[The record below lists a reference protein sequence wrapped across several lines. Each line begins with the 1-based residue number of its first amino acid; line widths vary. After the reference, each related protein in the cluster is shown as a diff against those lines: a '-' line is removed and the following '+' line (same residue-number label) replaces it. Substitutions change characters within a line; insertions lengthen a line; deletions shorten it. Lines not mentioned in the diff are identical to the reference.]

1 MIARVGAVAAACVAV
16 ALAGCGSGG
25 GSGDGGWGQ
34 RADAICDRTEKALR
48 AMEPPEDIGDLDRV
62 MVRASEEI
70 RAAIGEIRKLEIS
83 ESERRRVQ
91 PVLDDLELVEQHLDR
106 IADATGT
113 GDRRPIFKAGR
124 RLRLDAVDFGAHAE
138 QAGLT
143 RCGREEVGIAAA
155 DAVLAPPF
163 AESVAEDHARFIAAE
178 RAIARRH
185 SPSGAARERATYWVA
200 LWELVK
206 RTADNYVEP
215 PEGHLPA
222 VTDYWDAYH
231 EMRDRADYFS
241 SVVKGEI
248 PVTGEKF
255 TEAQARR
262 GVRAFEAAGF
272 TLLEKLGPA
281 GEAQLRILQGGGPA
295 EGAGPKGQES

>member
-1 MIARVGAVAAACVAV
+1 MRARVGAFAAACVAV
-16 ALAGCGSGG
+16 ALAGCGSGDGSDG
-25 GSGDGGWGQ
+25 GSWGQ

-48 AMEPPEDIGDLDRV
+48 ALEPPEDIGDLDRV

-70 RAAIGEIRKLEIS
+70 HAAIGEIRKLEVSDS
-83 ESERRRVQ
+83 EKRRVQ
-91 PVLDDLELVEQHLDR
+91 PVLDDLEIVEQNLDR

-113 GDRRPIFKAGR
+113 GDRRPIFRAGR

-138 QAGLT
+138 EAGLT
-143 RCGREEVGIAAA
+143 RCGREEIGIAAA

-178 RAIARRH
+178 RAIARRY
-185 SPSGAARERATYWVA
+185 SPSGAARERAGYWLA

-206 RTADNYVEP
+206 RTSNTYVEP
-215 PEGHLPA
+215 PEGDLPA
-222 VTDYWDAYH
+222 VTDYWNAYRD
-231 EMRDRADYFS
+231 MKDRADYFS
-241 SVVKGEI
+241 SAAKGEV
-248 PVTGEKF
+248 PVTSKEF

-272 TLLEKLGPA
+272 TLLENLGPA
-281 GEAQLRILQGGGPA
+281 GEAQLRILQGGGAA
-295 EGAGPKGQES
+295 EGGGPQGQES